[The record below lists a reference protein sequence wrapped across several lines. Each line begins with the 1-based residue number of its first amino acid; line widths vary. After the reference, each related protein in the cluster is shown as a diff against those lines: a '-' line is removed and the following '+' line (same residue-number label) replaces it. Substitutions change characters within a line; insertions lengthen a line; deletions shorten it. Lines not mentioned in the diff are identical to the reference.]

1 MRMDQEAQYVSLA
14 FETSFA
20 LFAYER
26 EVEKLPR
33 ASPLESAVISLRQPN
48 AAHTAVTDLRYEPV
62 VPKGLPRQCSCT
74 GQFDR
79 SRLEETFLDQS
90 TMLLEKCFQMFHQ
103 GGVLGAQGG

>member
-26 EVEKLPR
+26 EVEKLHR
-33 ASPLESAVISLRQPN
+33 DSPLDSPPQPT
-48 AAHTAVTDLRYEPV
+48 AAHPAVTDLRYEPV
-62 VPKGLPRQCSCT
+62 VPKGLPCQCSCT

-79 SRLEETFLDQS
+79 PRLEETFLDQS